1 VHDRVRET
9 LLTGAPDARAWAGA
23 GAETGPGVEPIR
35 PAPAPF
41 VARFERRAMGSPL
54 RLTVVGVPEPRVSA
68 AWEAVSAAFE
78 ELEQVLSR
86 FRPTS
91 DLVTLNGRAG
101 DPGCFP
107 VHARLY
113 EAVATAERARRRTAG
128 AFDPRVLGDLERL
141 GYRGAGLDSG
151 AGSPDEGLAGRA
163 RAGEDP
169 TKPAA
174 AARAPTERGAAV
186 TDGRWLRREPRRR
199 ALALAVPIDL
209 GGIGKGLA
217 LRWGFEILLAALPEI
232 ASDAHAVGNAVAAD
246 GAADTPPQAGA
257 LLEAGG
263 DLVARGAAPQP
274 GPWLVGV
281 EMPGTDDE
289 IAVLAVD
296 GGAVCTSS
304 IAVHAWTA
312 ADGRAVHHLVD
323 PRTGEPGGAGLLS
336 VTVAGPDPA
345 WAEVWSKTLFLAG
358 AGGIG
363 PRARSLGLAAWWIHD
378 DGRLEMTPAARP
390 RTAWLAGAA

>member
-1 VHDRVRET
+1 MHDRIREA
-9 LLTGAPDARAWAGA
+9 LLTGAPDVRARAATA
-23 GAETGPGVEPIR
+23 AETRHGAESVR
-35 PAPAPF
+35 PAPAPS

-54 RLTVVGVPEPRVSA
+54 RLTVVGIPGPRASA

-78 ELEQVLSR
+78 ELEQTLSR

-91 DLVTLNGRAG
+91 DLVTLNRRAG

-113 EAVATAERARRRTAG
+113 EAVAIAERAWRRTAG

-141 GYRGAGLDSG
+141 GYTGANPSGLTT
-151 AGSPDEGLAGRA
+151 AGRA
-163 RAGEDP
+163 
-169 TKPAA
+169 PA
-174 AARAPTERGAAV
+174 ERRVAFS
-186 TDGRWLRREPRRR
+186 DGRWLRRGPRQR
-199 ALALAVPIDL
+199 AVAIAAPIDL

-217 LRWGFEILLAALPEI
+217 LRWGFEVLLAALPEI
-232 ASDAHAVGNAVAAD
+232 TRDTGPASNAG
-246 GAADTPPQAGA
+246 GAGRGDPVAGA

-263 DLVARGAAPQP
+263 DLVAWGAAPQP
-274 GPWLVGV
+274 GPWLVGIEV
-281 EMPGTDDE
+281 PGADDE

-296 GGAVCTSS
+296 RGAICTSS

-323 PRTGEPGGAGLLS
+323 PRTGEPGGDALLS

-363 PRARSLGLAAWWIHD
+363 PRARSLGLAAWWIRD

-390 RTAWLAGAA
+390 RTAWLAGET

>member
-1 VHDRVRET
+1 VHERVREA
-9 LLTGAPDARAWAGA
+9 LLTGAPGAR
-23 GAETGPGVEPIR
+23 TGVEAVAVPLAS
-35 PAPAPF
+35 APS

-54 RLTVVGVPEPRVSA
+54 RLVVVGIPEPRASA
-68 AWEAVSAAFE
+68 AWEAVSAVFE
-78 ELEQVLSR
+78 ELEQALSR

-91 DLVTLNGRAG
+91 DLVTLNRRAG
-101 DPGCFP
+101 DPGCSP

-113 EAVATAERARRRTAG
+113 EAVAIAERAWRRTDG
-128 AFDPRVLGDLERL
+128 AFDPRILEDLERL
-141 GYRGAGLDSG
+141 GYRGAGSW
-151 AGSPDEGLAGRA
+151 DEVAV
-163 RAGEDP
+163 AGEAP
-169 TKPAA
+169 
-174 AARAPTERGAAV
+174 AARAPAGLAGSAPAERGVAFS
-186 TDGRWLRREPRRR
+186 DGRWLRRQPRQR
-199 ALALAVPIDL
+199 ALAIAAPIDL

-232 ASDAHAVGNAVAAD
+232 ASNAHAVGNAVAAD
-246 GAADTPPQAGA
+246 GAADAPPHAGA

-274 GPWLVGV
+274 GPWLVGI
-281 EMPGTDDE
+281 EMPGADDE

-304 IAVHAWTA
+304 IAVHAWSA
-312 ADGRAVHHLVD
+312 ADGRPVHHLVD
-323 PRTGEPGGAGLLS
+323 PRTGEPGGDGLLS

-390 RTAWLAGAA
+390 RTVWLAGET